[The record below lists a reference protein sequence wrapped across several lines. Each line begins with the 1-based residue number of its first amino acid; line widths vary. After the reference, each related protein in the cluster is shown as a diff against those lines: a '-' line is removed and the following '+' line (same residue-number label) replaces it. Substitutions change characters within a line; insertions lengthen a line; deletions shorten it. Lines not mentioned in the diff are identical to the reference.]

1 LQVSFPSASNKWELR
16 GMKPATMAQHEK
28 SYEFNA
34 DIVGASE
41 GPSEMCTVREG
52 HLADRYQS
60 LWHKIRT
67 E

>member
-1 LQVSFPSASNKWELR
+1 
-16 GMKPATMAQHEK
+16 MKPATMAQHEK